1 MQFHWS
7 LGVGHMYTD
16 TVFNLANEGSCL
28 EALHSKEQGHD
39 LHIITS
45 LNEHIVDSSVAESQL
60 GNICASGSF
69 ADGENEK
76 DGSWSDYDLDDVDV
90 EALRSDLGLESDS
103 ETLRHAIYESGSESG
118 DFDLYEF

>member
-1 MQFHWS
+1 MTCTSS
-7 LGVGHMYTD
+7 LPW
-16 TVFNLANEGSCL
+16 
-28 EALHSKEQGHD
+28 
-39 LHIITS
+39 TS
-45 LNEHIVDSSVAESQL
+45 TLSTAVLPKSQL

-103 ETLRHAIYESGSESG
+103 ETLRHAMYEPGSESG